1 MEMSSINTKTP
12 LKCGTYR
19 RMCWFGGGECR
30 DVFGTQCEST
40 LNARDITPSSMGS
53 GYAYLL

>member
-19 RMCWFGGGECR
+19 RMCWFGAGECR
-30 DVFGTQCEST
+30 VINHTMIRKWKNNYFRLDQELST
-40 LNARDITPSSMGS
+40 RR
-53 GYAYLL
+53 